1 MVKDRV
7 TATSLWRVG
16 RSAVTRN
23 VERNGQRPNVF
34 RKKKESKYQVAGSR
48 ERMLLMLLLGNL
60 ASVLADQAR
69 RYRAAR

>member
-1 MVKDRV
+1 MWS
-7 TATSLWRVG
+7 ATDNAPTCS
-16 RSAVTRN
+16 
-23 VERNGQRPNVF
+23 E
-34 RKKKESKYQVAGSR
+34 KKESKYQVAGSR